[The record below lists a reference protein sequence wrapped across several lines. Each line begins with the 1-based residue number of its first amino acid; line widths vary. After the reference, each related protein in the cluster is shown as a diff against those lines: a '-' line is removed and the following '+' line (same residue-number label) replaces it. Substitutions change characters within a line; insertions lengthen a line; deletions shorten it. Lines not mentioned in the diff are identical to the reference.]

1 MSSVEIFKNSNPRLT
16 DLTMCR
22 FMLDAG
28 GCQDWPAGRGI
39 YLSVDR
45 QMIVWVNEEDH
56 LRIISLQQSGDLHNV
71 YARS

>member
-1 MSSVEIFKNSNPRLT
+1 
-16 DLTMCR
+16 MCR